1 MEKLRQGDQVGA
13 KQWKKLDKWT
23 RTLWDRVRPNG
34 VLVTVWSGGAAAA
47 AAAATEGN
55 SNNNGMVGV
64 ALRKQE
70 LPEELSRR

>member
-34 VLVTVWSGGAAAA
+34 VLVTVWSGGSAAAA
-47 AAAATEGN
+47 AAEGN
-55 SNNNGMVGV
+55 NNNGMVGV

>member
-1 MEKLRQGDQVGA
+1 MEKLPQGDQVGA

-34 VLVTVWSGGAAAA
+34 VLVTVWSGGATAAA
-47 AAAATEGN
+47 AAEG
-55 SNNNGMVGV
+55 SNNGMVGV

-70 LPEELSRR
+70 LPEELIRR